1 MLLIT
6 LLPETS
12 STMTSVLLNI
22 VPVLNGTN
30 WVSWSEAMDAYVM
43 SKGHCQVFSK
53 ACPSIS
59 LPVTGTD
66 RDVENQSDIDK
77 ATTAQDD

>member
-6 LLPETS
+6 LLPEIY

-22 VPVLNGTN
+22 IPILNGTN

-43 SKGHCQVFSK
+43 SEGRCQVFSK
-53 ACPSIS
+53 VRPSIPS
-59 LPVTGTD
+59 PVTGTD
-66 RDVENQSDIDK
+66 GDVENQSDIDK
-77 ATTAQDD
+77 ATTTQDN